1 MIYRERL
8 SSTFKTNALYWP
20 KREVYRNILYTD
32 LGVSLG
38 KPYFSFIFCFC
49 MSCRCSVRKF
59 LEAYAARANRAKI
72 LQKLSLHEAT
82 NQTGSSIKVFFALA
96 NREYLFVTLFS
107 FK

>member
-1 MIYRERL
+1 
-8 SSTFKTNALYWP
+8 
-20 KREVYRNILYTD
+20 
-32 LGVSLG
+32 
-38 KPYFSFIFCFC
+38 

-96 NREYLFVTLFS
+96 NREYLFLTLFLFLS
-107 FK
+107 DSILFLSIATHCTY